1 MSLSFWA
8 RMCSYL
14 VCESVRRE
22 MCVCVYSA
30 NALACFFWGWRLH
43 AVAADVL
50 ETYTPLITASP
61 HRSPGCLTFLDS
73 DGQQRRRPRVLRLFH
88 SSKTKG
94 LPRGSLMRTQAPSRF
109 HPALFIAGKPPRTA
123 VGEAGRRPFGCGRLG
138 TATLLAKAEFVCFP
152 LCPFIPHEHRH

>member
-1 MSLSFWA
+1 M
-8 RMCSYL
+8 
-14 VCESVRRE
+14 RRE

-123 VGEAGRRPFGCGRLG
+123 VGEAGRLGVDGSERRLSSRKRSSCAFRSALSFLMSID
-138 TATLLAKAEFVCFP
+138 T
-152 LCPFIPHEHRH
+152 R